1 MSCCIVMFRV
11 IRYCAVPC
19 RVVFY
24 RAVLCCV
31 VPCVMLCCVVLC
43 CDNAEV
49 IAKSNSKFL
58 KKLWGSV

>member
-1 MSCCIVMFRV
+1 MLYGTAPF
-11 IRYCAVPC
+11 
-19 RVVFY
+19 
-24 RAVLCCV
+24 RAVSCFIVLYYVVLCHVLCYV
-31 VPCVMLCCVVLC
+31 VLCCVVLC